1 MLWTALYRCWH
12 IGCEM
17 QLALPNAR
25 TTLNEKKKNSMHIWL
40 KSGSPRET
48 FSTLRFRRFYRSK
61 SKGYNYLTNMSLI
74 KSLYSE
80 IV

>member
-25 TTLNEKKKNSMHIWL
+25 TTLNEKKKNSTGAI
-40 KSGSPRET
+40 
-48 FSTLRFRRFYRSK
+48 
-61 SKGYNYLTNMSLI
+61 
-74 KSLYSE
+74 LYSLF
-80 IV
+80 VDSSL